1 MARLI
6 LCAAGA
12 MIFVS
17 HNALCAAEFIIK
29 ALNASSAVINSA
41 CASFII
47 LTEFRSFT

>member
-6 LCAAGA
+6 LCAVGA

-29 ALNASSAVINSA
+29 ALNASSVAIHSA
-41 CASFII
+41 CAFFII
-47 LTEFRSFT
+47 LTEFKSFT